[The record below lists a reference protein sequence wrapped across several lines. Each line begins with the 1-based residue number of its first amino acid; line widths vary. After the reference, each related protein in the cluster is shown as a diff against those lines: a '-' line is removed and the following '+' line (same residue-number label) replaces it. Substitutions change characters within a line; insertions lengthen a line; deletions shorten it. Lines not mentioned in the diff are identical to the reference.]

1 MHEKARA
8 GRLAFPLA
16 VLLAV
21 FGWLTP
27 ALLGSAGG
35 GSPHQ
40 LLLLAEE
47 PAAVPESDTDFPQAR
62 PIPLSSPTLAASPSE
77 GSWAVHAPHPSAG
90 LPAGLWF
97 DHVAENS
104 GTPVAAESATRSRA
118 PPSV

>member
-8 GRLAFPLA
+8 GRLVFLLA

-27 ALLGSAGG
+27 ALPGPVGG
-35 GSPHQ
+35 GPPHQ

-47 PAAVPESDTDFPQAR
+47 PAAVAESDTDFPLAR
-62 PIPLSSPTLAASPSE
+62 PTPTSSPTLAASPSD

-90 LPAGLWF
+90 LAAGLWF

-118 PPSV
+118 PPSI